1 MTADVTATDVPAAPS
16 RIRPGTAV
24 AAGAVAVTGVLHLV
38 AAYQHLSHDIRFAV
52 FFLAVGAAQI
62 LLAPRLLRG
71 PRAAVT
77 IATIAATVVLV
88 LLYLYSRT
96 IGVAIG
102 PHADRP
108 EDPEVIGISVVVLE
122 LVVIAGLLTMLPPR
136 ARRLTGNAL
145 AAVGAG
151 VWMLWLTGALS

>member
-1 MTADVTATDVPAAPS
+1 MTTDVAAAPT
-16 RIRPGTAV
+16 RVRTGAAV
-24 AAGAVAVTGVLHLV
+24 TAGAVAVTGVLHLV

-52 FFLAVGAAQI
+52 FFLAAGAAQI
-62 LLAPRLLRG
+62 LLAPRLLRV

-77 IATIAATVVLV
+77 VATITATVLLV

-96 IGVAIG
+96 IGVAVG

-122 LVVIAGLLTMLPPR
+122 LVAVAGLLGLLPPR

-145 AAVGAG
+145 VAVGAG